1 MNPNSLQKLQGLT
14 RWVAVFLLTA
24 FFWAGQP
31 NVVAQITTSGLSGR
45 VVDERGAPVANAN
58 VIIVHEPTAT
68 RSAVSTRGNGTFT
81 VRGLRPGGP
90 YTVSVEAPGF
100 VRGFQQNVFLDLGAE
115 VQVAIALQSEEVME
129 LDAFEVIGSASDR
142 FFASDRFGAGSQM
155 GSQDIAAIPVGDRS
169 LNSLLRLDPRIT
181 FNRDPSDR
189 SFSAG
194 GASNRYNSI
203 LIDGV
208 SASDPFGLNS
218 NNTAAERNVVP
229 LDSIEAVSVSTSPY
243 DVRRGGFTGAS
254 VNAVTRRGG
263 NEFSGSVYFTY
274 RDQRMVQTEL
284 ERIDGSVVR
293 VPDFKERTFGLT
305 LGGPIIQ
312 DKLFF
317 FVAFERVREDRNPP
331 SLNNFPTSA
340 ALNSIITQARA
351 FGMDP
356 GEAFESVDQQLE
368 DDNILAR
375 IDWEIS
381 QDHRF
386 TFRYNTVSSSRPTF
400 PGYGGNN
407 ISFSS
412 RWYDQEIDNT
422 SYIAQLFSTW
432 SADFS
437 TEFSVSYSE
446 YRSEPK
452 FLQAQPEV
460 TILNVPLEGTNQ
472 LGTVTLGTERSRHF
486 NLLEVDT
493 WTTEFLGTYELNF
506 NNTLSFGYQLEHNT
520 IFNAFVQD
528 WFGTYEFNNVEQ
540 FLAAGTPGWTGR
552 FRHQFERPGFQP
564 AAEFREANHGFFV
577 QNTQR
582 VNDRLT
588 LNYGV
593 RIDVPDFGDRPDY
606 NAAFETAFGFANNE
620 TYNGQFVIQPRV
632 GFNLKLDDQNLTQ
645 IRGGAGLFYG
655 RMPRVWMSNSYSNTG
670 LNFQSV
676 DVRNAAT
683 PAFSGDAFNQP
694 EFDPAA
700 RAMQVVA
707 LDPDFE
713 VPSSWKATLGL
724 DRRLGDYVFTAETE
738 LSWVNKDV
746 LFTNINRR
754 VGMVA
759 PDGREMFSGVLHSNF
774 VPDTIFL
781 TNTNKGYSRSFLFSL
796 ERPRQDDGWY
806 WRLSY
811 VNSVVREVQ
820 YGTSSVAR
828 SNWAGR
834 MVLNPGEDVLSR
846 GELEV
851 RHRFLGVLRKDFEL
865 FKGSRTS
872 VSLLYEGR
880 SGLPYSL
887 RFGNDVNGDGVNNND
902 LIYVPFRNGDPL
914 VRFDS
919 PETEATFFRI
929 VDSHNLAEG
938 QVVSAGSNRYPF
950 VHQFDLSLNQE
961 FSLPGWRHKFEIG
974 LDILNVG
981 NLLNRSWGVIRG
993 SNSFFVKSEIAVNG
1007 TFDAATNQYV
1017 YSRANANLADRNF
1030 NPHGGRGE
1038 PSSSRWTG
1046 MLTVRYR
1053 F

>member
-1 MNPNSLQKLQGLT
+1 M
-14 RWVAVFLLTA
+14 
-24 FFWAGQP
+24 
-31 NVVAQITTSGLSGR
+31 
-45 VVDERGAPVANAN
+45 
-58 VIIVHEPTAT
+58 
-68 RSAVSTRGNGTFT
+68 
-81 VRGLRPGGP
+81 
-90 YTVSVEAPGF
+90 
-100 VRGFQQNVFLDLGAE
+100 
-115 VQVAIALQSEEVME
+115 
-129 LDAFEVIGSASDR
+129 
-142 FFASDRFGAGSQM
+142 
-155 GSQDIAAIPVGDRS
+155 
-169 LNSLLRLDPRIT
+169 
-181 FNRDPSDR
+181 
-189 SFSAG
+189 
-194 GASNRYNSI
+194 
-203 LIDGV
+203 IDGV
-208 SASDPFGLNS
+208 SASDPFELNS

-229 LDSIEAVSVSTSPY
+229 LDSIEAVSVATSPF

-263 NEFSGSVYFTY
+263 NEFSGSLYMTY
-274 RDQRMVQTEL
+274 RDQRFVQKEL
-284 ERIDGSVVR
+284 ERVDGSRVR
-293 VPDFKERTFGLT
+293 VPDFEEMTLGLT
-305 LGGPIIQ
+305 FGGPIIQ

-317 FVAFERVREDRNPP
+317 FIAYERVREDRNPP
-331 SLNNFPTSA
+331 TINNFPTA
-340 ALNSIITQARA
+340 DALNSIVAQANA
-351 FGMDP
+351 LGLNP
-356 GEAFESVDQQLE
+356 GQASQAVDLKLK
-368 DDNILAR
+368 DDNFLAR
-375 IDWEIS
+375 VDWDIS

-400 PGYGGNN
+400 PGFGGNN
-407 ISFSS
+407 LSFDTH
-412 RWYDQEIDNT
+412 WYDQEIENT

-432 SADFS
+432 SLDLS

-452 FLQAQPEV
+452 FERALPEV
-460 TILNVPLEGTNQ
+460 IINNVPLQG
-472 LGTVTLGTERSRHF
+472 VTQVGSVRFGTERSRHF

-493 WTTEFLGTYELNF
+493 WTTELVGTYELNF

-528 WFGTYEFNNVEQ
+528 WFGTYEFNSVEA
-540 FLAAGTPGWTGR
+540 FLNAGTAGWAGR
-552 FRHQFERPGFQP
+552 YRHQFERPGFQP

-606 NAAFETAFGFANNE
+606 NATFEDAFGFANNH

-632 GFNLKLDDQNLTQ
+632 GFNLKLDDNNTSQ

-676 DVRNAAT
+676 DVSNANT
-683 PAFSGDAFNQP
+683 PVFSADPFNQP
-694 EFDPAA
+694 EFAPAA
-700 RAMQVVA
+700 RAQQVVA

-713 VPSSWKATLGL
+713 LPSSWKATLGF
-724 DRRLGDYVFTAETE
+724 DHRLGTDYIFTAEAE

-746 LFTNINRR
+746 LFTNLNRR
-754 VGMVA
+754 VATVA
-759 PDGREMFSGVLHSNF
+759 PDGREIFSGVNDSRF

-781 TNTNKGYSRSFLFSL
+781 TNTSKGESRSFLFSL

-834 MVLNPGEDVLSR
+834 MVLNPGEDVASR
-846 GELEV
+846 GELEI
-851 RHRFLGVLRKDFEL
+851 RHRFLGVVRKDFEL
-865 FKGSRTS
+865 ARGHRTS

-902 LIYVPFRNGDPL
+902 LIYVPLRGGDPL
-914 VRFDS
+914 VRFDT
-919 PETEATFFRI
+919 PETEATFWRI
-929 VDSHNLAEG
+929 VDSHNLTPGA
-938 QVVSAGSNRYPF
+938 VVPSASHRYPF
-950 VHQFDLSLNQE
+950 VHQFDISINQE
-961 FSLPGWRHKFEIG
+961 ISLPGWRHKFEIG

-981 NLLNRSWGVIRG
+981 NLINRSWGVIQG
-993 SNSFFVKSEIAVNG
+993 SNSFFVKSEQAVQA
-1007 TFDAATNQYV
+1007 TYDAAAQQYV
-1017 YSRANANLADRNF
+1017 YRSANAQLADRQF

-1038 PSSSRWTG
+1038 PSSSRWAA
-1046 MLTVRYR
+1046 MLTLRYR